1 MNEAIV
7 YVVCDGVATLM
18 LNSPAKLNA
27 FDAASL
33 LALREALDRAERDDS
48 VRVVVLTGAGRFFSS
63 GQDLAALE
71 PEGLDLARTLEKDY
85 APLILRLV
93 GFSKVTIAALN
104 GPAVGAGANIA
115 LACDIV
121 VAARAAYMQQVFV
134 RIGLIPDVGGTWLL
148 PRIVGAKRA
157 LALALTGDRVSAEEA
172 RAMGLVYRVFED
184 ADFAGDLRAFAGGL
198 ASGPTTAYRL
208 IKEAFA
214 KSGGQDLEAQLRL
227 EARLQGEAG
236 RTPDFR
242 EAVEAFKAKRP
253 PVFGGGGGARRHA
266 HRDFPPRKMQETRS
280 RPPQVC

>member
-1 MNEAIV
+1 MSEAID
-7 YVVCDGVATLM
+7 YAVVDGVATLT

-27 FDAASL
+27 FDAARL
-33 LALREALDRAERDDS
+33 LVLRHALDRAERDES

-71 PEGLDLARTLEKDY
+71 QEGLDLARTLEEHY
-85 APLILRLV
+85 APLILQLV

-121 VAARAAYMQQVFV
+121 VAARCAYMQQVFV

-148 PRIVGAKRA
+148 PRIVGLQRA

-172 RAMGLVYRVFED
+172 RAMGMVYRVFED
-184 ADFAGDLRAFAGGL
+184 AAFADDLRAFAGGF

-208 IKEAFA
+208 IKEAFR

-242 EAVEAFKAKRP
+242 EAVNAFKAKRQ
-253 PVFGGGGGARRHA
+253 PVFGGGGK
-266 HRDFPPRKMQETRS
+266 P
-280 RPPQVC
+280 

>member
-1 MNEAIV
+1 MGEMIDC
-7 YVVCDGVATLM
+7 VVCDGIATLT

-27 FDAASL
+27 FDAERL

-63 GQDLAALE
+63 GQDLVGLE
-71 PEGLDLARTLEKDY
+71 LEGLDLARTLEEDY

-134 RIGLIPDVGGTWLL
+134 RIGLIPDVGGTWML
-148 PRIVGAKRA
+148 PRIVGTKRA
-157 LALALTGDRVSAEEA
+157 LALALTGDRVSADEA
-172 RAMGLVYRVFED
+172 RAMGLIYRVFED
-184 ADFAGDLRAFAGGL
+184 ADFADDLHVFAGGL
-198 ASGPTTAYRL
+198 ASGPATAYRL
-208 IKEAFA
+208 IKEAFG

-236 RTPDFR
+236 RTPDFL
-242 EAVEAFKAKRP
+242 EAVNAFKAKRP
-253 PVFGGGGGARRHA
+253 PGFGGGGG
-266 HRDFPPRKMQETRS
+266 P
-280 RPPQVC
+280 

>member
-1 MNEAIV
+1 MGEMIDCL
-7 YVVCDGVATLM
+7 VCDGVATLT

-27 FDAASL
+27 FDAARL

-71 PEGLDLARTLEKDY
+71 LEGLDLARTLEEDY
-85 APLILRLV
+85 APLILRLI

-104 GPAVGAGANIA
+104 GPAVGAGANIV

-121 VAARAAYMQQVFV
+121 VAARSAYVQQVFV
-134 RIGLIPDVGGTWLL
+134 RIGLIPDVGGTWML
-148 PRIVGAKRA
+148 PRIVGRKLA

-172 RAMGLVYRVFED
+172 RAMGLVYRVFDD
-184 ADFAGDLRAFAGGL
+184 ADFSDDLRAFAGGL
-198 ASGPTTAYRL
+198 ANGPTTAYRL

-214 KSGGQDLEAQLRL
+214 KSGGQNLETQLRL

-253 PVFGGGGGARRHA
+253 PVFGRAG
-266 HRDFPPRKMQETRS
+266 
-280 RPPQVC
+280 

>member
-1 MNEAIV
+1 MNQAID
-7 YVVCDGVATLM
+7 YAVVDGVAMLT

-27 FDAASL
+27 FDAARL
-33 LALREALDRAERDDS
+33 LALREALDRAERDDR

-63 GQDLAALE
+63 GQDLVALE
-71 PEGLDLARTLEKDY
+71 PEGVDLARTLEEDY

-121 VAARAAYMQQVFV
+121 VAARAAYVQQVFV
-134 RIGLIPDVGGTWLL
+134 RIGLIPDVGGTWML

-172 RAMGLVYRVFED
+172 RAMGLIYRVFED
-184 ADFAGDLRAFAGGL
+184 AHFGVDLRAFAGGL

-208 IKEAFA
+208 IKEAFG

-242 EAVEAFKAKRP
+242 EAVDAFKAKRSP
-253 PVFGGGGGARRHA
+253 LFGGKR
-266 HRDFPPRKMQETRS
+266 
-280 RPPQVC
+280 